1 MARWKSSNQ
10 ILRYPLCC
18 AIGERSPRSKKQR
31 RSRACKAR
39 NEAQKKMMSGRSGF
53 IGDGAERF
61 AGPFVT
67 LRRSR
72 TQDATRVEQLR
83 GHTATP
89 HRYLFDPD
97 ESIYQFWGR
106 CVGGDVHPV
115 GVRWHLND
123 PWIFGRR
130 IVVTMP
136 PAQPGRT
143 SAEAGAC
150 GAKRNQ
156 PASKARSRTS
166 TTLGFESGEGWILR
180 ETREEGVFGAEAR
193 ELAE

>member
-1 MARWKSSNQ
+1 MARWNSSNQ

-18 AIGERSPRSKKQR
+18 AIGKRSPRSKKQR

-39 NEAQKKMMSGRSGF
+39 NEVQRKMMSGRSGF
-53 IGDGAERF
+53 IADGAEGF

-72 TQDATRVEQLR
+72 TQDAARVEQLR
-83 GHTATP
+83 GHTAKP
-89 HRYLFDPD
+89 HPYLFDPD
-97 ESIYQFWGR
+97 ESIYEFLGR

-130 IVVTMP
+130 GFAPQRPSGLRVARAGFYERRARKEFWEPWRGVGGMSAIKAVFFFRKKSVP
-136 PAQPGRT
+136 P
-143 SAEAGAC
+143 
-150 GAKRNQ
+150 
-156 PASKARSRTS
+156 
-166 TTLGFESGEGWILR
+166 
-180 ETREEGVFGAEAR
+180 VFVLPSMR
-193 ELAE
+193 